1 MKSSEFRDLK
11 VWQKAMDLAE
21 EVYILVKYLPRE
33 ETYSLSD
40 QMRRA
45 AISIPSNIAEGQGRI
60 TTKEFIRFLSMAR
73 GSLWELST
81 QIELCE
87 RLHFLNK
94 SQTKNASMLITE
106 VAKML
111 KGLRGKIPLFGICL
125 GHQLIALSYGAKTYR
140 LKFGHR
146 GGNHPV
152 KELSTGR
159 IEITSQNHGYAVDE
173 ASLEGSGLKVTHVNL
188 LDGTVE
194 GLACEEDKVFCVQY
208 HPESAPGP
216 QDSMHLFERFTDL
229 MGGAEY
235 R

>member
-21 EVYILVKYLPRE
+21 EVYTLVKYLPRE

-87 RLHFLNK
+87 RLRYLNQ

-106 VAKML
+106 IAKML
-111 KGLRGKIPLFGICL
+111 N
-125 GHQLIALSYGAKTYR
+125 ALS
-140 LKFGHR
+140 
-146 GGNHPV
+146 
-152 KELSTGR
+152 
-159 IEITSQNHGYAVDE
+159 
-173 ASLEGSGLKVTHVNL
+173 
-188 LDGTVE
+188 
-194 GLACEEDKVFCVQY
+194 
-208 HPESAPGP
+208 SAIS
-216 QDSMHLFERFTDL
+216 D
-229 MGGAEY
+229 
-235 R
+235 